1 MIEKMTQPTI
11 AAIVLTKNEAGMI
24 ANCLETLRW
33 CSEILVIDHNSTDT
47 TTEIASR
54 QGAKVVKAEGSF
66 AHRRNEALKRCKA
79 DWLLYID
86 ADERV
91 TPDLAQEIMHAVTD
105 GTDTAYAICRSNI
118 LYGRVFE
125 HGGWQDDWVVRL
137 FKREKLQKW
146 AGEVHEHAEVEGK
159 TGRLR
164 SLLVH
169 LTHRDVVS
177 SLQKSVEW
185 TPIEARLLFEAG
197 APKVTARTLFRKTTM
212 ELFRRVVRKG
222 AYQDGMAGWVEAWT
236 QAMNRLLVYMQLW
249 QLQQKP
255 SLPERYQRFEHSIA
269 ELWKH
274 QS

>member
-1 MIEKMTQPTI
+1 MIANTTSPTI
-11 AAIVLTKNEAGMI
+11 AAVVLTKNEAEMI

-33 CSEILVIDHNSTDT
+33 CSEILVIDHGSTDT
-47 TTEIASR
+47 TPEIAR
-54 QGAKVVKAEGSF
+54 RAGAKVVVAEGTF
-66 AHRRNEALKRCKA
+66 AQRRNEALKRCKA

-91 TPDLAQEIMHAVTD
+91 TPELAQEIMRVVRD
-105 GTDTAYAICRSNI
+105 GTDTAYAVCRSNI

-125 HGGWQDDWVVRL
+125 HGGWQDDWVIRL
-137 FKREKLQKW
+137 FKREKLQRW
-146 AGEVHEHAEVEGK
+146 AGEVHEHAEIEGK
-159 TGRLR
+159 TGKLR

-169 LTHRDVVS
+169 LTHRDVIS
-177 SLQKSVEW
+177 SLYKSAEW

-197 APKVTARTLFRKTTM
+197 APKVTAFTLLRKTVM
-212 ELFRRVVRKG
+212 ELLRRVVVKG

-249 QLQQKP
+249 QLQQRP
-255 SLPERYQRFEHSIA
+255 PLTERYQRFEHSIA
-269 ELWKH
+269 QLWKN